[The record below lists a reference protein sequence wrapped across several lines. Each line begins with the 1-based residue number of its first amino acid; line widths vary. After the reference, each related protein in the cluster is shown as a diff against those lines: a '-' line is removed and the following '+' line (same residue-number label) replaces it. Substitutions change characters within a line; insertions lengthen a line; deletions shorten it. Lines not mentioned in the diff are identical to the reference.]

1 MPSVPQ
7 WSIRMLYG
15 EAANAL
21 LASHRILP
29 ARTTAAGFEFQHEN
43 LDAALQDILR

>member
-1 MPSVPQ
+1 M
-7 WSIRMLYG
+7 YG

-29 ARTTAAGFEFQHEN
+29 ARTLAAGFEFQYEN
-43 LDAALQDILR
+43 LDLALQTILR